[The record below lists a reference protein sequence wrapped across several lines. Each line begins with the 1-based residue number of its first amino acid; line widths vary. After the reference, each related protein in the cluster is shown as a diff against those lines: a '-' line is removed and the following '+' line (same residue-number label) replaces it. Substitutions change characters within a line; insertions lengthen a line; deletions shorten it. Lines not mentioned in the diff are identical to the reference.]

1 MKRII
6 NKLRRKNQEDRSG
19 GGARITTET
28 LEETRK
34 EVLKGARKF
43 IYPIH
48 HSKHRVVILSGLIGL
63 AVLVVFFSFTAL
75 SLYKFKST
83 STFIYRVTQV
93 VPFPAAKAGSSFVSY
108 EDYLFEIRQYIHYFE
123 TQEKVDFNED
133 AGRQQLEAQRKI
145 ALDKVIDQAYIRQ
158 IAKQKGIT
166 VSSKEVDSEIELLQ
180 SQNRLGGN
188 PAALRDIISDYYGW
202 TINDFRRSLTDRVL
216 FTKVLEALDTE
227 TTDRAK
233 AALAEV
239 KAGGDFAAL
248 AAKYSDDAS
257 TKDNGGEI
265 DFLID
270 KVDRN
275 VPAQMTSAIYALKPG
290 ETSGLVNVGYGLE
303 IVKNLEVKD
312 GKIRAAY
319 ILFNFKDMQ
328 VFLNTEKE
336 KHKATT
342 YIRL

>member
-1 MKRII
+1 MTKKIL
-6 NKLRRKNQEDRSG
+6 NKLRRKNKVELGD
-19 GGARITTET
+19 ALRITNET
-28 LEETRK
+28 LEESRK

-43 IYPIH
+43 VYPIQ
-48 HSKHRVVILSGLIGL
+48 HSKHRVVILSSLIGL
-63 AVLVVFFSFTAL
+63 AVFIGFFTFSLL

-83 STFIYRVTQV
+83 STLVYRITQI
-93 VPFPAAKAGSSFVSY
+93 VPFPVARAGGSFVSY

-123 TQEKVDFNED
+123 AQEKVDFSSD

-145 ALDKVIDQAYIRQ
+145 ALQKVVDQAYIRR
-158 IAKQKGIT
+158 IAKEKGIT
-166 VSSKEVDSEIELLQ
+166 VSAQEVDSEIQLLQ

-188 PAALRDIISDYYGW
+188 PEALQDIISDYYGW
-202 TINDFRRSLTDRVL
+202 TINDFRRSLSDRVL
-216 FTKVLEALDTE
+216 STKVLAALDAE
-227 TTDRAK
+227 TSVRAE
-233 AALAEV
+233 AALNEL
-239 KAGGDFAAL
+239 KAGADFSAT
-248 AAKYSDDAS
+248 AAKYSDDTS
-257 TKDNGGEI
+257 TKDKGGEI

-275 VPAQMTSAIYALKPG
+275 VPAEMTSALYALQPG
-290 ETSGLVNVGYGLE
+290 EVSGIVNVGYGLE

>member
-1 MKRII
+1 MKKILH
-6 NKLRRKNQEDRSG
+6 KLRRKNKDDSSE

-43 IYPIH
+43 IYPIR
-48 HSKHRVVILSGLIGL
+48 HSKHRVVIRSGLIGL
-63 AVLVVFFSFTAL
+63 AVSIVFFSFTAL

-93 VPFPAAKAGSSFVSY
+93 VPFPAAKAGGSFVSY

-123 TQEKVDFNED
+123 TQEKVDFSQMP
-133 AGRQQLEAQRKI
+133 GSLQLEAQRKI

-158 IAKQKGIT
+158 IAKRKGIT
-166 VSSKEVDSEIELLQ
+166 VSAAEVDAEIELLQ

-188 PAALRDIISDYYGW
+188 PEALQDIIRDYYGW
-202 TINDFRRSLTDRVL
+202 TISDFRRSLNDRVL
-216 FTKVLEALDTE
+216 FTKVLAALDTD
-227 TTDRAK
+227 TTARAD
-233 AALAEV
+233 AALAELL
-239 KAGGDFAAL
+239 AGGDFAAL
-248 AAKYSDDAS
+248 AAKYSDDTS
-257 TKDNGGEI
+257 TKDKGGEI

-275 VPAQMTSAIYALKPG
+275 VPAQMTKALYALTSG
-290 ETSGLVNVGYGLE
+290 ETSGIVNVGYGLE
-303 IVKNLEVKD
+303 IVKNLEIKD
-312 GKIRAAY
+312 GRIRAAY

-342 YIRL
+342 FIRL